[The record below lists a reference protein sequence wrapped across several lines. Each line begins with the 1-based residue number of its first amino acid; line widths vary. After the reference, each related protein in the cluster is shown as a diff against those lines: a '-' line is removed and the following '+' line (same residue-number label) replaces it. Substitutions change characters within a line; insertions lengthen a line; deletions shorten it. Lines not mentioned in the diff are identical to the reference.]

1 MPVSIILRT
10 DDSYHA
16 ETQSWKT
23 PRSPWN
29 VPMHE
34 FAVLPPPPAL
44 LICVLQPP
52 SALVRRQRGC
62 PALAVGLRQLE
73 KAFDVWGTICDGG
86 DLNDNVFLVVTSAT
100 WPQQQGHCHL
110 RCTSTP
116 WECERGL

>member
-1 MPVSIILRT
+1 MAEVINSVGFSVITLNANLLSIVPVSFILWP

-23 PRSPWN
+23 PRSPRN
-29 VPMHE
+29 VHTHA

-52 SALVRRQRGC
+52 SALVRRKRSC
-62 PALAVGLRQLE
+62 PALAVGLHQLE

-86 DLNDNVFLVVTSAT
+86 GLVMMLF
-100 WPQQQGHCHL
+100 Q
-110 RCTSTP
+110 
-116 WECERGL
+116 

>member
-1 MPVSIILRT
+1 MAEVINSAGFSVITLNADLLSVMPVSIILRT

-52 SALVRRQRGC
+52 SALVRRRRGR
-62 PALAVGLRQLE
+62 PALAVGLHQLE
-73 KAFDVWGTICDGG
+73 KAFDVWGTVCDGG
-86 DLNDNVFLVVTSAT
+86 DLTIMFF
-100 WPQQQGHCHL
+100 W
-110 RCTSTP
+110 
-116 WECERGL
+116 